1 MNTLLND
8 FRIAF
13 RSFFKRPGFAVVAIF
28 TLALGIGANTAIFS
42 VVDAVLLKGLPYP
55 EADRL
60 VEVREVNDNGRRIN
74 VAEPNFND
82 LRERV
87 RGFESVAEYAGGEL
101 VVTGGTEPVR
111 AFAYYVSSDFFRTI
125 GVQPAQGRFFVPE
138 ESKFKGQPPVA
149 VISHA
154 FWQRAL
160 GGRPDFQSVV
170 LNVDGV
176 RMPVVGVMAPDLGF
190 PKQADVWVPR
200 EIDGPQT
207 SRTAHN
213 FKVIGRLKAG
223 IPVKEAQAE
232 ATALARELRKQFGQK
247 TDAADFAIVPAKEFM
262 TGQVREGLLV
272 IAAAVTFLLLI
283 ACANVTN
290 LLLARLNG
298 QSTEIAIRTALG
310 ASPLRLAR
318 QFVVENLLLTVT
330 ASICGLVLA
339 GWGVSV
345 LKAINQSN
353 LPRGEEIG
361 LNGRAV
367 LFALGLALLVAL
379 VLSILPAIQAS
390 TTELVSKL
398 KLSGN
403 TGGASRQRNRV
414 RNTLVT
420 AQVALTLTL
429 LVGAGL
435 LIRGFV
441 KLIEIDPGFRPE
453 NAFAMTL
460 ALPSSLDQTQEP
472 RLLQFQ
478 KQLLERV
485 SSLPSVTAAGGI
497 SDLPMSRGGANGRF
511 LKNNDPNQPAQG
523 EYRLASAG
531 YFKAMGIPLLRGR
544 FFNETDSETAPP
556 AALISQSLAKRYWPN
571 EDPIGQT
578 IQFGNMD
585 GDTRPMVIVGVVGDI
600 REDGLD
606 QPLGETVYGHSFQ
619 RPQFWQVS
627 NLSIVVR
634 SNAAPS
640 TLIPRMKEIVR
651 SLDPDVP
658 VKFTTLPEIFSASL
672 DTRRFSLVIFGVFS
686 AVALLLAMTGVYG
699 VVSYLVTLRRR
710 EIGIRIALG
719 ADRGSILGLVV
730 RQGMYPTLVGI
741 GLGLVSGFF
750 LSRAMTSLLY
760 GVGPGDPLTFGSVSG
775 VIAVVALLACLL
787 PARRATREDPLA
799 ALRYE

>member
-8 FRIAF
+8 FRLAL
-13 RSFFKRPGFAVVAIF
+13 RSFLKRPGFAAVAVF

-60 VEVREVNDNGRRIN
+60 VEVREVNDLGRRIN

-101 VVTGGTEPVR
+101 VVTGGSEPVR
-111 AFAYYVSSDFFRTI
+111 AFTYYVSADFFRTV
-125 GVQPAQGRFFVPE
+125 GVNPAQGRTFLPE
-138 ESKFKGQPPVA
+138 ESKFHGQPPVA

-160 GGRPDFQSVV
+160 GGRADFRSVV

-176 RMPVVGVMAPDLGF
+176 RMPVVGVMPPDLGF

-200 EIDGPQT
+200 EVDGPQA

-213 FKVIGRLKAG
+213 FKIIGRLRAG
-223 IPVKEAQAE
+223 IPVREAQAE
-232 ATALARELRKQFGQK
+232 ATLLARELRKQFGQK

-310 ASPLRLAR
+310 ASPWRLAR

-339 GWGVSV
+339 GWGVGV
-345 LKAINQSN
+345 MKTINQSN

-367 LFALGLALLVAL
+367 FFALGLALVVAL
-379 VLSILPAIQAS
+379 ILSIIPAIQAS

-414 RNTLVT
+414 RNALVT

-478 KQLLERV
+478 KQLIERV

-556 AALISQSLAKRYWPN
+556 AALISQSLARRYWPN

-585 GDTRPMVIVGVVGDI
+585 GDKRPMVIVGVVGDI

-634 SNAAPS
+634 SNTAPS

-719 ADRGSILGLVV
+719 ADGGSILGMVI
-730 RQGMYPTLVGI
+730 RQGMHPTLVGI
-741 GLGLVSGFF
+741 GIGLFSGYV
-750 LSRAMTSLLY
+750 LSRTMTSLLF
-760 GVGPGDPLTFGSVSG
+760 GVSPGDPLTFGTVSSLL
-775 VIAVVALLACLL
+775 ALVALLACLI
-787 PARRATREDPLA
+787 PARRATREDPLS